1 MSSSFFNL
9 SEVFILCVI
18 DFCLKGRGI
27 MDTAEI
33 KELEKY
39 EEKTKHV
46 ISPCDEESGDY
57 SVIKLN
63 RKDAENLRELLTFVL
78 KQLEK

>member
-1 MSSSFFNL
+1 MKRGSISIV
-9 SEVFILCVI
+9 EVAPAIFYEE
-18 DFCLKGRGI
+18 KI
-27 MDTAEI
+27 MDTPEI
-33 KELEKY
+33 KKLEEY
-39 EEKTKHV
+39 EEKTKHG

>member
-1 MSSSFFNL
+1 MSPSFFNL

-18 DFCLKGRGI
+18 DFCLKGGI

>member
-1 MSSSFFNL
+1 
-9 SEVFILCVI
+9 
-18 DFCLKGRGI
+18 
-27 MDTAEI
+27 MDNAEI
-33 KELEKY
+33 EKLEEF
-39 EEKTKHV
+39 EEKTKHG

-63 RKDAENLRELLTFVL
+63 RKDAENLRELLIFVL

>member
-1 MSSSFFNL
+1 
-9 SEVFILCVI
+9 
-18 DFCLKGRGI
+18 

-33 KELEKY
+33 KKLEEY
-39 EEKTKHV
+39 EEKTKHGM
-46 ISPCDEESGDY
+46 SPCDEESGDY

>member
-1 MSSSFFNL
+1 MFLF
-9 SEVFILCVI
+9 EE
-18 DFCLKGRGI
+18 GI

-33 KELEKY
+33 KKLEEY
-39 EEKTKHV
+39 EEKTKHGV
-46 ISPCDEESGDY
+46 SPCDEESGDY

>member
-1 MSSSFFNL
+1 MKRGAISIV
-9 SEVFILCVI
+9 EVDPAIFYEE
-18 DFCLKGRGI
+18 KK
-27 MDTAEI
+27 MDNAEI
-33 KELEKY
+33 EKLEEF
-39 EEKTKHV
+39 EEKTKHG
-46 ISPCDEESGDY
+46 ISPCDEESGNY

>member
-1 MSSSFFNL
+1 MTN
-9 SEVFILCVI
+9 E
-18 DFCLKGRGI
+18 
-27 MDTAEI
+27 EI
-33 KELEKY
+33 KKLEES
-39 EEKTKHV
+39 EEKTKHG

-63 RKDAENLRELLTFVL
+63 RKDAENLRELLIFVL

>member
-1 MSSSFFNL
+1 MSDN
-9 SEVFILCVI
+9 ETV
-18 DFCLKGRGI
+18 K
-27 MDTAEI
+27 
-33 KELEKY
+33 KLEEF
-39 EEKTKHV
+39 EEMYKHK

>member
-1 MSSSFFNL
+1 MSDN
-9 SEVFILCVI
+9 ETV
-18 DFCLKGRGI
+18 K
-27 MDTAEI
+27 
-33 KELEKY
+33 KLEEF
-39 EEKTKHV
+39 EEMYKHKTP
-46 ISPCDEESGDY
+46 PCDEDSGDY

>member
-1 MSSSFFNL
+1 MTNTNW
-9 SEVFILCVI
+9 
-18 DFCLKGRGI
+18 K
-27 MDTAEI
+27 EI
-33 KELEKY
+33 EKLEEF
-39 EEKTKHV
+39 EENRKHE
-46 ISPCDEESGDY
+46 IPPCDLESGDY

>member
-1 MSSSFFNL
+1 
-9 SEVFILCVI
+9 
-18 DFCLKGRGI
+18 
-27 MDTAEI
+27 MDNAEI
-33 KELEKY
+33 EKLKEF
-39 EEKTKHV
+39 EENRKHE
-46 ISPCDEESGDY
+46 IPPCDLESGDY

>member
-1 MSSSFFNL
+1 MSDN
-9 SEVFILCVI
+9 EAV
-18 DFCLKGRGI
+18 K
-27 MDTAEI
+27 
-33 KELEKY
+33 KLEEF
-39 EEKTKHV
+39 EEMYKHK
-46 ISPCDEESGDY
+46 IPPCDEDSGDY

>member
-1 MSSSFFNL
+1 MKRGSISIV
-9 SEVFILCVI
+9 EVDPAIF
-18 DFCLKGRGI
+18 
-27 MDTAEI
+27 
-33 KELEKY
+33 Y
-39 EEKTKHV
+39 EEKIMDNAEIEKLEEFEEKTEHG

>member
-1 MSSSFFNL
+1 
-9 SEVFILCVI
+9 
-18 DFCLKGRGI
+18 
-27 MDTAEI
+27 MDNAEI
-33 KELEKY
+33 EKHEEF
-39 EEKTKHV
+39 EEKTKHG

-78 KQLEK
+78 KLLKQLEK

>member
-1 MSSSFFNL
+1 
-9 SEVFILCVI
+9 
-18 DFCLKGRGI
+18 
-27 MDTAEI
+27 MDNAEI
-33 KELEKY
+33 EKLEEF
-39 EEKTKHV
+39 EEKTEHG